1 MAEEEIIESADQAV
15 RVAVSSAQQV
25 ASQVA
30 RAKLHRGEKEMAA
43 AQTALAAQSDQ
54 TKQIRALVSTD
65 EFWRNATPESVT
77 NAAVYG
83 AHLAPHDRDALSIYS
98 TVREG
103 AQKRWGVDVDAI
115 YGPHGGDLDAAA
127 PVMRARLAAAM
138 RDGID
143 DTLAARREDELANEA
158 GREAGIEEGRAE
170 AAEQESVDVVDGV
183 DDENGR
189 EMHEQRAEE
198 FYDERERQAARAD
211 AYRGDAASA
220 DAEAATL
227 TRGGTQA
234 RARAERTF
242 PDNVGT
248 AINRPTSTTTATR
261 PARTSRSRTRTAELS
276 R

>member
-15 RVAVSSAQQV
+15 RVAVSSAQQI

-30 RAKLHRGEKEMAA
+30 RAKLHRGEKEMAE

-65 EFWRNATPESVT
+65 EFWQNATPESVT

-83 AHLAPHDRDALSIYS
+83 AHLAPHDRDALGIYS
-98 TVREG
+98 AVREG

-115 YGPHGGDLDAAA
+115 YGQHGGDLDAAA

-143 DTLAARREDELANEA
+143 DTLAARREDELANQA
-158 GREAGIEEGRAE
+158 GREAGTEENRAE
-170 AAEQESVDVVDGV
+170 RDTVDGAEDV
-183 DDENGR
+183 RDV
-189 EMHEQRAEE
+189 HEQRAEE
-198 FYDERERQAARAD
+198 LYDDRERYTAGAD
-211 AYRGDAASA
+211 AYRNDAAAA
-220 DAEAATL
+220 DAETATL

-234 RARAERTF
+234 RARAARTF
-242 PDNVGT
+242 PDDVGN
-248 AINRPTSTTTATR
+248 AINRPTSTMTATR
-261 PARTSRSRTRTAELS
+261 PARATRSRGREASLS

>member
-30 RAKLHRGEKEMAA
+30 RAKLHRGEKEVAQ

-65 EFWRNATPESVT
+65 EFWKNATPESVT

-83 AHLAPHDRDALSIYS
+83 AHLAPHDRDALAIYS

-115 YGPHGGDLDAAA
+115 YGQHGGDLDAAA

-143 DTLAARREDELANEA
+143 DTLAARREDELANQA
-158 GREAGIEEGRAE
+158 GREAGIEENRAE
-170 AAEQESVDVVDGV
+170 EAEQDAVDG
-183 DDENGR
+183 DAGDESAR
-189 EMHEQRAEE
+189 ELHEQRAEE
-198 FYDERERQAARAD
+198 FYDDRERHTARAD
-211 AYRGDAASA
+211 AYRGDAAAA
-220 DAEAATL
+220 DAEVATL

-242 PDNVGT
+242 PDNVGA

>member
-15 RVAVSSAQQV
+15 RAAVSSAQQI

-30 RAKLHRGEKEMAA
+30 RAKLHRGEKEMAE
-43 AQTALAAQSDQ
+43 AQTALAAQSVQ
-54 TKQIRALVSTD
+54 TKQIRALVSTE
-65 EFWRNATPESVT
+65 EFWQNATPESVT

-83 AHLAPHDRDALSIYS
+83 AHLAPHDRDALGIYS
-98 TVREG
+98 AVREG

-115 YGPHGGDLDAAA
+115 YGQHAGDLDAAA

-143 DTLAARREDELANEA
+143 DTLAARREDELANQA
-158 GREAGIEEGRAE
+158 GREASVEENRAE
-170 AAEQESVDVVDGV
+170 AAEQDAADGT
-183 DDENGR
+183 DGGEDAR
-189 EMHEQRAEE
+189 ELHEQRAEE
-198 FYDERERQAARAD
+198 NYDDRERHTERAD
-211 AYRGDAASA
+211 AHRGEVAAA

-248 AINRPTSTTTATR
+248 AINRPTSMTAATR
-261 PARTSRSRTRTAELS
+261 SARTTRSRTREATLS